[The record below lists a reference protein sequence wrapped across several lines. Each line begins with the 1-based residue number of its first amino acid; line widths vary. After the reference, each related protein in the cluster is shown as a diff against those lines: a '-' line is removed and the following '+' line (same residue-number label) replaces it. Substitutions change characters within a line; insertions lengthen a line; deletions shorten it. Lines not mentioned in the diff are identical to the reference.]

1 MKASLPPNQAVK
13 GIGIGTRKV
22 AGPLH
27 FYKSQAVPRP
37 TASEGCD
44 PHAQTLRLKSA
55 LEQAREQIG
64 MLHRR
69 ALAEVGQTEAQ
80 IFEIHAMLLED
91 EELTLAMEDA
101 LHEGASAEQ
110 AVERAARE
118 TSEALLALGDP
129 YLSARAADVKDVAD
143 RILLNLSGSHKDP
156 AAPSPDTPYILVA
169 RDLTPSQTMSLEK
182 DHILGFV
189 TLEGTPNSHTSILAR
204 AMGIPALVGVG
215 QLDEGYEGSLALL
228 DAAQGTLILAPN
240 EQTLAEFRQRVE
252 RENEI
257 AREHDRYLRTLL
269 NKPAV
274 TRSGKRILIY
284 ANVGDEAEAKAAMVN
299 GADGIGLL
307 RSEFLYLSRDRY
319 PTEEEL
325 VAAYDAIL
333 SKMQG
338 KRTVIRTLDIGADKR
353 IAYFDLPE
361 EVNPALGF
369 RAVRLCL
376 AREALFK
383 TQLRAIL
390 RASAKGTISVMLP
403 MIVSVEEVRR
413 CRDLLEECKE
423 ELSREQ
429 IPFDSKIE
437 FGIMVETPAA
447 ALMSRELAEEV
458 DFFSVGT
465 NDLTQYTLAIDRQ
478 NPKVA
483 SLGERN
489 AEPVLRLVELAANAI
504 HARGGWIGV
513 CGEMAAD
520 LRLTQRLLDMGV
532 DELSVS
538 PPYLL
543 GVREKVTECK

>member
-1 MKASLPPNQAVK
+1 MTSSSSNLMLS
-13 GIGIGTRKV
+13 GIGIGTRKI

-27 FYKSQAVPRP
+27 FYRPRVTPLP
-37 TASEGCD
+37 TASHTAD
-44 PHAQTLRLKSA
+44 SRAQELRLQNA
-55 LEQAREQIG
+55 LTQAREQIAL
-64 MLHRR
+64 LHRR

-91 EELTLAMEDA
+91 EDLTEAIAAALAN
-101 LHEGASAEQ
+101 GASAEQ
-110 AVERAARE
+110 AVESAAKGVAADLE
-118 TSEALLALGDP
+118 ALGDP
-129 YLSARAADVKDVAD
+129 YLSGRAADVRDVAE
-143 RILLNLSGSHKDP
+143 RILLNLSGSHGESATK
-156 AAPSPDTPYILVA
+156 APDRPYILVA

-182 DHILGFV
+182 EKLLGFV

-215 QLDEGYEGSLALL
+215 QLDEHYDGSFALL
-228 DAAQGTLILAPN
+228 DAAHGTL
-240 EQTLAEFRQRVE
+240 TLSPDEGRRAEFQRLVE
-252 RENEI
+252 QENEI

-274 TRSGKRILIY
+274 TRSGRRILIY
-284 ANVGDEAEAKAAMVN
+284 ANVGDEAEAESAMVN

-307 RSEFLYLSRDRY
+307 RSEFLYLSLDRY

-325 VAAYDAIL
+325 TAAYDAMVC
-333 SKMQG
+333 KMQG
-338 KRTVIRTLDIGADKR
+338 KRIVIRTLDVGADKR

-361 EVNPALGF
+361 EPNPALGF

-376 AREALFK
+376 AREGLFK

-390 RASAKGTISVMLP
+390 RASAKGTISIMLP

-447 ALMSRELAEEV
+447 AIMSRELAEEV

-483 SLGERN
+483 PLGEKN
-489 AEPVLRLVELAANAI
+489 GEAVLRLIELSAAAI